1 MNFFENLLSLV
12 KDMKSKDWLIELFN
26 FSYNK
31 RDYFVMVKLYL
42 PEESKPE
49 FSLAKIIF
57 IDRKDNDK
65 KLELDANSRDFI
77 NLNVKEFREFF
88 SIPYIEG

>member
-42 PEESKPE
+42 PEES
-49 FSLAKIIF
+49 
-57 IDRKDNDK
+57 
-65 KLELDANSRDFI
+65 
-77 NLNVKEFREFF
+77 
-88 SIPYIEG
+88 